1 MPDKNTTPAA
11 GTVGAGDRAIAGGD
25 LSYFTTPQANGQA
38 AVLEELE
45 ADLHA
50 AQVQRNGS
58 GPEDTPWLAKAWNL
72 RTLAQ
77 AYEPRPPI
85 EYAIAG
91 LFAKP
96 SLNIVYSAP
105 GQLKSMLLA
114 DAAVCVAADRPWL
127 PPLPSTDGA
136 PFAVRQFPVLWIDLD
151 NGRRRT
157 DDRFA
162 ALGRARNLPA
172 DIPLHYVSM
181 PTPWPNLSTP
191 TTANDLA
198 GLISH
203 LHAGLI
209 VIDNLGLI
217 TGDTNENDAG
227 MANVMGSLRSLAE
240 DSGAAIVVIHHQ
252 RKGQNGTTA
261 GRKGD
266 SLRGHSSIEAALDL
280 ALRIEREDG
289 ASTVTVESTKVR
301 GVDVPRFGAIFT
313 YDHVAGTTEL
323 ERAMFYRV
331 ATDEAGSDRDID
343 DAIFEALQDS
353 PKNQKALVDAVRTA
367 LDTAERKPGRD
378 RIRARADLLASQ
390 DRIERS
396 KGDRNATLYGLRK

>member
-1 MPDKNTTPAA
+1 MPAT
-11 GTVGAGDRAIAGGD
+11 
-25 LSYFTTPQANGQA
+25 SGQEDNLTQLA
-38 AVLEELE
+38 TILQ
-45 ADLHA
+45 A
-50 AQVQRNGS
+50 AQVPTNGS
-58 GPEDTPWLAKAWNL
+58 GPGDLPWLAKAWNL
-72 RTLAQ
+72 RTLAH

-85 EYAIAG
+85 EYGIAG

-105 GQLKSMLLA
+105 GSLKSMLLA
-114 DAAVCVAADRPWL
+114 DGAVCVAAGLPWL
-127 PPLPSTDGA
+127 PPLPGTDGA

-181 PTPWPNLSTP
+181 PYPWPNLSTP
-191 TTANDLA
+191 TTVKDLA
-198 GLISH
+198 GLIDH
-203 LHAGLI
+203 LKAGLV

-217 TGDTNENDAG
+217 TGDTGENDSG

-240 DSGAAIVVIHHQ
+240 DSGSAVVVIHHQ
-252 RKGQNGTTA
+252 RKGQNGTTT

-280 ALRIEREDG
+280 ALRVEREEG
-289 ASTVTVESTKVR
+289 ASTVAIESTKVR

-313 YDHVAGTTEL
+313 YDHLVGTTEL

-343 DAIFEALQDS
+343 DAIFEALQAG
-353 PKNQKALVDAVRTA
+353 KVNQKALVDAVRLA